1 MYKKHPTTYC
11 SKMDTTWTT
20 ENKANDWARGE
31 ERLEKMK
38 VLGKTWITQDHF
50 DLEEICGCI

>member
-1 MYKKHPTTYC
+1 
-11 SKMDTTWTT
+11 MDTTWTT